1 MSTAPHDPTT
11 QPRHAPSVANATR
24 PPGDVVCVVD
34 GHVATITLRNEGR
47 FNAMALD
54 MWRALAQTLE
64 RLRADD
70 NVRAVLLR
78 GDGDKAFVSGADIS
92 EFGAQRNDV
101 ASVQSYD
108 RAVKA
113 AQDGIIGFPRP
124 VVAAISGICYG
135 GGLGLAL
142 SCDLRYC
149 APNARFRMPAAR
161 LGLGYSLDGVQRMV
175 DVLGVARA
183 SELFYAAPV
192 VDAQTAASIGLVN
205 AVRDDVF
212 GWTASLAA
220 DIASNAPLTVAAAKL
235 AFNTV
240 LGGSAPSSV
249 SAVEAALQACFSSRD
264 YAEGRAAF
272 AEKRSP
278 RFTGE

>member
-1 MSTAPHDPTT
+1 MSTAPHDPTS
-11 QPRHAPSVANATR
+11 QPRPAPSVANATR

-142 SCDLRYC
+142 SCDLR
-149 APNARFRMPAAR
+149 
-161 LGLGYSLDGVQRMV
+161 LGSGYSLDGVQRMV

-249 SAVEAALQACFSSRD
+249 SAVQAALQACFSSRD

>member
-1 MSTAPHDPTT
+1 
-11 QPRHAPSVANATR
+11 
-24 PPGDVVCVVD
+24 
-34 GHVATITLRNEGR
+34 
-47 FNAMALD
+47 
-54 MWRALAQTLE
+54 
-64 RLRADD
+64 
-70 NVRAVLLR
+70 R

-113 AQDGIIGFPRP
+113 AQDGIIAFPRP

-175 DVLGVARA
+175 DVMGV
-183 SELFYAAPV
+183 
-192 VDAQTAASIGLVN
+192 
-205 AVRDDVF
+205 
-212 GWTASLAA
+212 
-220 DIASNAPLTVAAAKL
+220 
-235 AFNTV
+235 
-240 LGGSAPSSV
+240 
-249 SAVEAALQACFSSRD
+249 
-264 YAEGRAAF
+264 
-272 AEKRSP
+272 
-278 RFTGE
+278 